1 MSVDGFFLLPQRKG
15 ETGLGDGFVT
25 AIQRSL
31 LINLLIVSCYKLSFM
46 RKEKSLLKTCIQYV
60 NVVYLIHFKQ
70 LMALLLEGLY
80 TVVEKLHC
88 ISRPWDRTTLQLIY
102 HKPINSRNYCEFN
115 RNTVESGIKRHNPNL
130 TLL

>member
-1 MSVDGFFLLPQRKG
+1 MSGWIFLLPQRKG

-25 AIQRSL
+25 ALQRSL

-60 NVVYLIHFKQ
+60 NVVYLIHSKQ

-80 TVVEKLHC
+80 TVVEKLHY
-88 ISRPWDRTTLQLIY
+88 ISKPWDRTNLQLIY
-102 HKPINSRNYCEFN
+102 HKPIDSRNYCEFN
-115 RNTVESGIKRHNPNL
+115 RNTVESGIKRHNPNP

>member
-1 MSVDGFFLLPQRKG
+1 MSLDGFFLLPQRKG

>member
-1 MSVDGFFLLPQRKG
+1 MSLDGFFLLPQRKG

-31 LINLLIVSCYKLSFM
+31 LINLLIVSCYTLSFM